1 MMRRGIAAAVLA
13 ITLMLGSGPAQA
25 GPPKEEAAPW
35 QTLTGSITHADFEH
49 YREVPFDLPEGV
61 TRLTIRFTYGGKDQ
75 RSVIDLGLADPQR
88 LRGWSGGARDHMTLS
103 TEEATPGYLP
113 GPLPAGRWRLILGV
127 PNIREGVAAP
137 FEAKV
142 YIERG
147 PAVTA
152 LEDVPI
158 HAAPGWYRGDLH
170 MHSGNSDGSCR
181 AQSGAKTPCPVY
193 RTVEAAAARG
203 LDFIALTDHNSTS
216 HFAALRALQG
226 AFDRMLL
233 LPGREITTFFGH
245 ANVFGPTGPLD
256 FRMSKPSYTEA
267 ARWLDTARQA
277 GGIVSLNHAGLPSG
291 EACMGCGWRVADL
304 PPGAV
309 GAVEVVNGGT
319 LAQTGQAEGPLQ
331 GVALWH
337 KLLNRG
343 QHVTGIGGSD
353 NHNPDIPADKPGAIG
368 TPTTVIHMDSLSTQG
383 FMEGI
388 RAGRAFVDVEGT
400 HDRLLDIS
408 ASSGRQTAGMGGTI
422 HVKKGARLRIVAW
435 IQGLP
440 DGRID
445 YWLDGHKM
453 LTRDAMDA
461 RPFDWSAD
469 GRRHW
474 VRADGRGA
482 DGRLMLIGNAIYIEP
497 GD

>member
-1 MMRRGIAAAVLA
+1 M
-13 ITLMLGSGPAQA
+13 LMLGSGPAQA
-25 GPPKEEAAPW
+25 GEAVPW
-35 QTLTGSITHADFEH
+35 QTLTGSITRADFEH

-61 TRLTIRFTYGGKDQ
+61 TRLTIRFTYGGKEQ

-127 PNIREGVAAP
+127 PNIRAGAEAP
-137 FEAKV
+137 FEAKIF
-142 YIERG
+142 IETKA
-147 PAVTA
+147 AVTA
-152 LEDVPI
+152 LEDAPI

-170 MHSGNSDGSCR
+170 MHSGNSDGACR

-203 LDFIALTDHNSTS
+203 LDFIALTDHNSTA

-256 FRMSKPSYTEA
+256 FRMSAPSYAEA

-304 PPGAV
+304 PPA
-309 GAVEVVNGGT
+309 
-319 LAQTGQAEGPLQ
+319 
-331 GVALWH
+331 W
-337 KLLNRG
+337 
-343 QHVTGIGGSD
+343 
-353 NHNPDIPADKPGAIG
+353 
-368 TPTTVIHMDSLSTQG
+368 
-383 FMEGI
+383 
-388 RAGRAFVDVEGT
+388 
-400 HDRLLDIS
+400 
-408 ASSGRQTAGMGGTI
+408 
-422 HVKKGARLRIVAW
+422 ARSRW
-435 IQGLP
+435 
-440 DGRID
+440 
-445 YWLDGHKM
+445 
-453 LTRDAMDA
+453 
-461 RPFDWSAD
+461 
-469 GRRHW
+469 
-474 VRADGRGA
+474 
-482 DGRLMLIGNAIYIEP
+482 
-497 GD
+497 

>member
-1 MMRRGIAAAVLA
+1 
-13 ITLMLGSGPAQA
+13 
-25 GPPKEEAAPW
+25 
-35 QTLTGSITHADFEH
+35 
-49 YREVPFDLPEGV
+49 
-61 TRLTIRFTYGGKDQ
+61 
-75 RSVIDLGLADPQR
+75 
-88 LRGWSGGARDHMTLS
+88 
-103 TEEATPGYLP
+103 
-113 GPLPAGRWRLILGV
+113 
-127 PNIREGVAAP
+127 
-137 FEAKV
+137 
-142 YIERG
+142 
-147 PAVTA
+147 
-152 LEDVPI
+152 
-158 HAAPGWYRGDLH
+158 
-170 MHSGNSDGSCR
+170 
-181 AQSGAKTPCPVY
+181 
-193 RTVEAAAARG
+193 
-203 LDFIALTDHNSTS
+203 
-216 HFAALRALQG
+216 
-226 AFDRMLL
+226 
-233 LPGREITTFFGH
+233 
-245 ANVFGPTGPLD
+245 
-256 FRMSKPSYTEA
+256 
-267 ARWLDTARQA
+267 
-277 GGIVSLNHAGLPSG
+277 
-291 EACMGCGWRVADL
+291 
-304 PPGAV
+304 V